1 MYHRRQENAA
11 NAKSTSKFGNDMKTK
26 RNYINP
32 AVIEGTMRVL
42 QEYWVQHPKAQT
54 PMIDFVNGQKIDASE
69 RARFVRA
76 AKRLGMNVTRSQ
88 GKIYENGVLAW
99 TV

>member
-1 MYHRRQENAA
+1 
-11 NAKSTSKFGNDMKTK
+11 MKTK

-32 AVIEGTMRVL
+32 AVIEGTMLVL
-42 QEYWVQHPKAQT
+42 MKYQGEHTESAT
-54 PMIDFVNGQKIDASE
+54 PMIDCFNSQKIDASE

-76 AKRLGMNVTRSQ
+76 AQRLGWNVTRSQ

-99 TV
+99 NA

>member
-1 MYHRRQENAA
+1 
-11 NAKSTSKFGNDMKTK
+11 MKTK

-42 QEYWVQHPKAQT
+42 EDYQMAHQETAT
-54 PMIDFVNGQKIDASE
+54 PMIDCFNSQKNDASE

-76 AKRLGMNVTRSQ
+76 AQRLGWCVTRSQ

>member
-1 MYHRRQENAA
+1 
-11 NAKSTSKFGNDMKTK
+11 MKTK

-42 QEYWVQHPKAQT
+42 VGYQVTHTESAT
-54 PMIDFVNGQKIDASE
+54 PMIDCFNSQKNDASE

-76 AKRLGMNVTRSQ
+76 AQRLGWNVTRSQ